1 LHRDAWEMPRLFQ
14 WLQQQGGV
22 ADTEMHR
29 VFNCGIGMVIVA
41 GAAQADAIAATLTAQ
56 GETVSR
62 LGEIVAQKDGMAQ
75 TVVV

>member
-1 LHRDAWEMPRLFQ
+1 MPELFS

-29 VFNCGIGMVIVA
+29 VFNCGIGMVVVVP
-41 GAAQADAIAATLTAQ
+41 AARAQEIMKAFRDQ
-56 GETVSR
+56 GETVYQ
-62 LGEIVAQKDGMAQ
+62 LGDIRSAAVDQPQ